1 MSHNPHNP
9 ILSVPLQI
17 HTVFVALADRQDAA
31 LVTFYRQLFGEPTT
45 AIPNLY
51 AEFQLPG
58 LKLGIFQPK
67 ASHQEEFDRC
77 SSGSMSLCI
86 EVEQLE
92 TAIEHLR
99 CLGFPPPGEIMIA
112 SHGREIYAYDPAGNR
127 LILHEAK
134 QSLTG
139 EKAIEK

>member
-1 MSHNPHNP
+1 MIPT
-9 ILSVPLQI
+9 PLQV
-17 HTVFVALADRQDAA
+17 HTVFVTLADQQDAA

-45 AIPNLY
+45 DIPNIY

-67 ASHQEEFDRC
+67 AEHQKEFAYC
-77 SSGSMSLCI
+77 SSGSMSLCV
-86 EVEQLE
+86 EVERLE

-99 CLGFPPPGEIMIA
+99 CIGFPPPGEIMIA

-127 LILHEAK
+127 LILHESK
-134 QSLTG
+134 
-139 EKAIEK
+139 K